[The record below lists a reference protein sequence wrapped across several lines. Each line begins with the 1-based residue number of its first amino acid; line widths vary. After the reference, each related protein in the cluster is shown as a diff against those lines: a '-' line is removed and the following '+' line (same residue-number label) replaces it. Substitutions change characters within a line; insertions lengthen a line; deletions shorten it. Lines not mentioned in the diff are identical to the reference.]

1 MGAAVLYLQQRLVD
15 LERVMQLADRYVS
28 AGEDQSVHSALL
40 KAIEKAKSNA
50 PGGGARSQTPL
61 GLASE

>member
-1 MGAAVLYLQQRLVD
+1 LQQRLVA

-28 AGEDQSVHSALL
+28 AGEDQSVHAALV

-50 PGGGARSQTPL
+50 PGGGAPPL
-61 GLASE
+61 GL